1 MFGSWILAIKQN
13 QLKYI
18 IKDKNTSLNED
29 YFQWDK
35 NKRPNIVTSQY
46 LTL

>member
-29 YFQWDK
+29 YFQ
-35 NKRPNIVTSQY
+35 
-46 LTL
+46 